1 MTWKTLFSEARR
13 RALYE
18 ARLPEAVIDIL
29 RDHVEQ
35 SGDLDDAISDFESY
49 GDREMF
55 LPGRVKAKASD
66 MAAELRRWKPKPHP
80 GNTTVYHATSPQTAA
95 FMLKNGVIPQM
106 KPWTLAA
113 RRFAAGEHAEFQP
126 GAGVERGIYVGST
139 PHVVSGFGHVI
150 LAMKVP
156 KAWVKVP
163 AELKVLGH
171 HPNDVEGAMETEHGG
186 LVKEPIHPHAIKR
199 HH

>member
-1 MTWKTLFSEARR
+1 MKTLFTEAQR

-18 ARLPEAVIDIL
+18 ARLPESVIDIL

-35 SGDLDDAISDFESY
+35 RGTVDEAISDFEEWR
-49 GDREMF
+49 DKVMH
-55 LPGRVKAKASD
+55 LPGGAKPKASD
-66 MAAELRRWKPKPHP
+66 LVAELRRWKPKPHA
-80 GNTTVYHATSPQTAA
+80 GNTTVYHATNHDTAE

-113 RRFAAGEHAEFQP
+113 RRFAAGEYAEFQP
-126 GAGVERGIYVGST
+126 GAGVERGIYVGSA

-156 KAWVKVP
+156 KQWVKVP
-163 AELKVLGH
+163 AELKALGH
-171 HPNDVEGAMETEHGG
+171 HHSDVEGAMETEHGG
-186 LVKEPIHPHAIKR
+186 LVKEPIHPHAIR
-199 HH
+199 RAH